1 MSFCS
6 MAPLTPVSLPGGPG
20 GVLCAAASIAPTK
33 QPHRASVMIIALRLL
48 VPVLVNCFLIDR
60 FFMGR
65 FFLPPACEGRAP
77 PRGSARS
84 RVVTVESPAL
94 RYWLWG
100 GSLRCDP
107 AH

>member
-6 MAPLTPVSLPGGPG
+6 MAPLTAVSLPGGPG

-60 FFMGR
+60 FLVDRFFMGR
-65 FFLPPACEGRAP
+65 SPIPPALLRRPRAAS
-77 PRGSARS
+77 RQ
-84 RVVTVESPAL
+84 RVVPWNRL
-94 RYWLWG
+94 H
-100 GSLRCDP
+100 CDIGCGVD
-107 AH
+107 H